1 MVTRSVPQISAWHS
15 WDRPSANT
23 TIGPQSDVAKFFSTQ
38 WHTIRSSVQDMAELE
53 ARLKDIEQLA
63 QSLPLHLGNAKRKI
77 SAQCSRQSFIDAVVI
92 SHEFT
97 DHCNKHTLL
106 ELDPDTPIF
115 ATKLAFDLIRSWDY
129 FSQVQE
135 MPTFSAENLD
145 WRKTSFQ
152 PLPKWLGISRVV
164 TVSDALYY
172 HSAILLTFDLDYKM
186 IDVPSEEVRPAE
198 AVIYSPHGIH
208 AQGLRHLN
216 CAVPAVNTLA
226 LLHGLHDIRISLKQL
241 NLGAHNGLKAQKI
254 CKAKY
259 WVSTHDEV
267 KKETG
272 FITAFLHR
280 KALTLQEALNEE
292 MKTKGKVADESE
304 LAQMKEVTFANL
316 ESGESL
322 LLA

>member
-1 MVTRSVPQISAWHS
+1 
-15 WDRPSANT
+15 
-23 TIGPQSDVAKFFSTQ
+23 
-38 WHTIRSSVQDMAELE
+38 MAELE
-53 ARLKDIEQLA
+53 ARLKDIEEIA
-63 QSLPLHLGNAKRKI
+63 QTLPLKPANAKRGN
-77 SAQCSRQSFIDAVVI
+77 SDQHSRQSFIDAVVI

-115 ATKLAFDLIRSWDY
+115 ATKLAFDLIRSWNY

-135 MPTFSAENLD
+135 MPNFSAENSD
-145 WRKTSFQ
+145 WRKTSLQ

-172 HSAILLTFDLDYKM
+172 HSAILLTFDVDRKM
-186 IDVPSEEVRPAE
+186 IGVPSEEFRPAE
-198 AVIYSPHGIH
+198 AVIYSPHGIQ
-208 AQGLRHLN
+208 AQGLSHLS

-226 LLHGLHDIRISLKQL
+226 LLHGLHDIKISLKQL

-304 LAQMKEVTFANL
+304 LAQMREVTFADL
-316 ESGESL
+316 ASGESL

>member
-1 MVTRSVPQISAWHS
+1 MPQILAWHFL
-15 WDRPSANT
+15 DRLSANT
-23 TIGPQSDVAKFFSTQ
+23 TIGPQSDVAKLFSTQ
-38 WHTIRSSVQDMAELE
+38 WHSIRSSVQDMAELE
-53 ARLKDIEQLA
+53 ARLKDIEEIA
-63 QSLPLHLGNAKRKI
+63 QSIPLQSANAKRGN
-77 SAQCSRQSFIDAVVI
+77 SDQYSRQSFIDAVVI

-115 ATKLAFDLIRSWDY
+115 ATKLAFDLIRSWNY

-135 MPTFSAENLD
+135 MPTFSAESLD
-145 WRKTSFQ
+145 WRRTSLQ
-152 PLPKWLGISRVV
+152 PLPRWLGISRIV

-172 HSAILLTFDLDYKM
+172 HSAILLTFNLDHKM
-186 IDVPSEEVRPAE
+186 IDVPSEEFRPAE
-198 AVIYSPHGIH
+198 AVIYSPHGIQ
-208 AQGLRHLN
+208 AQELSHLS
-216 CAVPAVNTLA
+216 CAIPAVNTLA
-226 LLHGLHDIRISLKQL
+226 LLHGLHDIKISLKQL

-259 WVSTHDEV
+259 WVSTHDEI

-292 MKTKGKVADESE
+292 MTTKGKVDDESE
-304 LAQMKEVTFANL
+304 LAKMREVTFADL
-316 ESGESL
+316 ASGESL

>member
-1 MVTRSVPQISAWHS
+1 
-15 WDRPSANT
+15 
-23 TIGPQSDVAKFFSTQ
+23 
-38 WHTIRSSVQDMAELE
+38 MAELE

-216 CAVPAVNTLA
+216 CAVPAINTLA

-292 MKTKGKVADESE
+292 IQTKGKVADESE